1 MSDDSIER
9 RRLTDLGYCR
19 WCARSVHTAS
29 FSDDASHRAYCDSG
43 SCQPCF
49 DALSN
54 KEDGDERDHSRPILH
69 GTVFGAVV
77 AGTVVREVALLPFQ
91 YDAWYGRLEWEPGDV
106 VRASEGLAPLD
117 PLGELEAVRPAWA
130 GRRRERVLLVDSL
143 ADPLLGTRTVR
154 NHLVV
159 ALDGVSAGAAA
170 ELNPALRRP
179 PLVDLGAAV
188 PWAAAFGAPLEELV
202 RAHVPGVDGGSLP
215 ALRQCAVA
223 ARLLETPAPAG
234 PHEGATALE
243 HVLFGFSVPGALSTQ
258 PPGDAPH

>member
-1 MSDDSIER
+1 MGDDSAQPR
-9 RRLTDLGYCR
+9 RVTDLGYCR
-19 WCARSVHTAS
+19 WCARSVHGAS
-29 FSDDASHRAYCDSG
+29 FSDDASQRAYCDSG

-77 AGTVVREVALLPFQ
+77 AETVVREVALLPFQ
-91 YDAWYGRLEWEPGDV
+91 YDAWYGRFEYEPGDV
-106 VRASEGLAPLD
+106 VRAGEVLAPLD
-117 PLGELEAVRPAWA
+117 PLGELAAVRPVWA
-130 GRRRERVLLVDSL
+130 GRCERVLLVDSL

-159 ALDGVSAGAAA
+159 AFDGVSAAAAA
-170 ELNPALRRP
+170 ELNPTLRRP

-188 PWAAAFGAPLEELV
+188 PWAPAFGAPLEELV
-202 RAHVPGVDGGSLP
+202 RAHVPGVDVGCGS

-223 ARLLETPAPAG
+223 ARLLELPAPAG
-234 PHEGATALE
+234 PHPGATALE
-243 HVLFGFSVPGALSTQ
+243 HILFGLSVPGAVTTE
-258 PPGDAPH
+258 PPCDAPH